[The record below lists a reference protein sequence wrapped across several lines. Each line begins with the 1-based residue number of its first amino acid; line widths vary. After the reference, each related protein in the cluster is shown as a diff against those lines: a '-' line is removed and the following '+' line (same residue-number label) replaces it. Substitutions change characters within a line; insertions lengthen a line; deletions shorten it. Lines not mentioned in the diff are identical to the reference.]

1 MGKQRPP
8 IPAPKR
14 DRIRFVRSH
23 NSEFQ
28 IDYHPAGERIAAN
41 ALGESLWQRN
51 YYDHIIRS
59 AEEWDRISRYI
70 IANPINWAE
79 DSERLES
86 TVK

>member
-1 MGKQRPP
+1 LGAIIQNFKSITTRRVNGLRPT
-8 IPAPKR
+8 AP
-14 DRIRFVRSH
+14 
-23 NSEFQ
+23 
-28 IDYHPAGERIAAN
+28 
-41 ALGESLWQRN
+41 GESLWQRN

-79 DSERLES
+79 DSERPAS